1 MPFPQE
7 FSRGDRFSQEFGRG
21 DVYGEG
27 GELLAAALRYRSI
40 SLKNLVGVVNADVYS
55 WLVQRSPNL
64 LRIGFQ
70 STALLSLFTNL
81 INCCA

>member
-55 WLVQRSPNL
+55 WLVQ